1 MRNVTLLIM
10 AAGIG
15 SRFGGGI
22 KQLEPVG
29 LHDEVIIDYSIHDA
43 IEAGFNKIIFVIRK
57 DIEEDFQERIGKRAE
72 ALCKS
77 RGVEVAYAFQNLQ
90 DVPGV
95 VPEGRTKPWGT
106 GQAVLAAKALIHEPF
121 AVINADDYYGKEAFR
136 QLHDWLILD
145 HADHAIAMAGF
156 ILKNTLSDN
165 GGVTRGVCKVED
177 GHTHIVDVVE
187 TSNIIK
193 TVDADGKIGA
203 EVEGTALDPDS
214 YVSMNFWGFPAKE
227 GCTPAYLEVLE
238 KGFQAFFE
246 NEVRNNPLKAEY
258 LLPTHIGGL
267 LREGKCS
274 VKVLETTD
282 KWFGVTYKEDKE
294 AVVQSFRKLIE
305 DGVYQEEL
313 LSLIHI

>member
-1 MRNVTLLIM
+1 M

-145 HADHAIAMAGF
+145 HADQAIAMAGF

-313 LSLIHI
+313 YSDL